1 MKTRLKFASSLA
13 IFVVGLG
20 ALSQFFNWMNQPSD
34 GWLYAGIAGVLVL
47 LVLVPGAIAMIW
59 RSTTIQGKRP

>member
-13 IFVVGLG
+13 IFFISVG
-20 ALSQFFNWMNQPSD
+20 ALSQFFHWMNQPSD
-34 GWLYAGIAGVLVL
+34 AWLYAGLAGTLAL

-59 RSTTIQGKRP
+59 RS